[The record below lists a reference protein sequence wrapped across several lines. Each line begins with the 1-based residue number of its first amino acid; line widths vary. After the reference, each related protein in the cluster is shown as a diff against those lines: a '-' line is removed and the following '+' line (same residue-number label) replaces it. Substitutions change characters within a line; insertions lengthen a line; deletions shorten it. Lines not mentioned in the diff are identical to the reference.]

1 MLAQRLEVLAKS
13 TPCKVNSSPAGN
25 LDEHALN
32 VRLLWFRS
40 AVEREEPA
48 MLALDLLGRERLDD
62 ALGVA
67 MHALAETPRD
77 PELVL
82 VAGRV
87 HLARGET
94 ERARGRFIAAARLS
108 TGWAEP
114 FAWLARL
121 LSGEGRKEKAAEVAE
136 RAVLL
141 GCTDEDIR
149 TLDVPRRAARVLEA
163 RRQSFLA
170 DPERDDPALLVLAL
184 EAAGRLE
191 PALEVLD
198 RALER
203 EPDDEDLGLL
213 RQRLR
218 GIEPGRTAVDL
229 VAAEDAL
236 DDEAREEAFFRS
248 LGIST
253 RPVVDPDEPSVIV
266 SDTLLGELAPRVDDP
281 PAAASSAAPAE
292 SSAADSSPEDEA
304 SAIPLVQLAPS
315 RGRRSG
321 WLPQLAGRG
330 ESHRPRATVLVAP
343 QASVARRDPTVRF
356 WLGR

>member
-1 MLAQRLEVLAKS
+1 MLAQHLETRSKS
-13 TPCKVNSSPAGN
+13 SSSLVNSPAAGIRE
-25 LDEHALN
+25 EHALN

-48 MLALDLLGRERLDD
+48 MLALDLLGRERFDD

-67 MHALAETPRD
+67 MQALAESPRD
-77 PELVL
+77 AELVL

-108 TGWAEP
+108 KGWAEP

-121 LSGEGRKEKAAEVAE
+121 VSGEGRAEKAAEVAE

-149 TLDVPRRAARVLEA
+149 TLDVPRRAMRVLEA
-163 RRQSFLA
+163 RRRSYLA

-218 GIEPGRTAVDL
+218 GIEPGRTVVDL
-229 VAAEDAL
+229 AAAEDAR

-253 RPVVDPDEPSVIV
+253 RPVVDPNEPSVIL
-266 SDTLLGELAPRVDDP
+266 SDTLLGELAPRLDE
-281 PAAASSAAPAE
+281 PAPEASVAAP
-292 SSAADSSPEDEA
+292 SEDDAA

-315 RGRRSG
+315 RAQRSG
-321 WLPQLAGRG
+321 WMPRVAGRG
-330 ESHRPRATVLVAP
+330 ESRRPRATVLVAP
-343 QASVARRDPTVRF
+343 QASVIAPHS
-356 WLGR
+356 LKP

>member
-1 MLAQRLEVLAKS
+1 MLAQQLETRSKS
-13 TPCKVNSSPAGN
+13 PSCKVNSPSAGH
-25 LDEHALN
+25 LEEHALN

-48 MLALDLLGRERLDD
+48 MLALDLLGRGRLDD

-67 MHALAETPRD
+67 MQALAESPRD
-77 PELVL
+77 AELLL

-87 HLARGET
+87 HLTRGET

-108 TGWAEP
+108 KDWAEP

-121 LSGEGRKEKAAEVAE
+121 LSGEGRPEKAAEVAE

-163 RRQSFLA
+163 RRRSYLA
-170 DPERDDPALLVLAL
+170 DPDRDDPALLVLAL

-213 RQRLR
+213 RERLC
-218 GIEPGRTAVDL
+218 GIEPGRTSVD
-229 VAAEDAL
+229 VRAAEDAL

-248 LGIST
+248 LGIAP
-253 RPVVDPDEPSVIV
+253 RPLFDPNEPSVIV
-266 SDTLLGELAPRVDDP
+266 SDTLLGELAPRLDE
-281 PAAASSAAPAE
+281 PAAEARG
-292 SSAADSSPEDEA
+292 AADDEEPA
-304 SAIPLVQLAPS
+304 GIPLVQLAPG
-315 RGRRSG
+315 RGQRSG
-321 WLPQLAGRG
+321 WLPRLAARG
-330 ESHRPRATVLVAP
+330 EARARPPATVLVAP
-343 QASVARRDPTVRF
+343 QANVARRDPTVRF